1 MPKPPRPAYI
11 CRACRRSLVGYSPA
25 DEKTGLPQVCS
36 ECWGKMS
43 PGERAARIEADLQ
56 VDLLREI
63 RSQLDLLNLNS
74 ENDENQLGSIARAF
88 ENFGRILRPASGE
101 FDDVMGELKKL
112 LRMLQQRAERANER
126 DGDGDEPWR
135 ESLRE

>member
-1 MPKPPRPAYI
+1 
-11 CRACRRSLVGYSPA
+11 
-25 DEKTGLPQVCS
+25 
-36 ECWGKMS
+36 MS